1 MAIKA
6 LEFIHSVARKLLAKQ
21 SGEGITS
28 IGNKIQAEAKA
39 GEIAETFRLSGIPLE
54 KLDDFIKSEK
64 DVLKYLNIIESS
76 KPVTK
81 EVSKDLI
88 KVPRKK
94 GEVVDLTGKK
104 IDTSKP
110 IIGGK
115 NVPETEKGF
124 IPMKAEQYRDLFG
137 KSPGVKEVKK
147 TDAQIKAKID
157 AMNKKTVANIK
168 ARNLFAT
175 EKEFASELESLR
187 LNIIRNDPQFNLEIA
202 ESYKLPG
209 EKTYTAFPDKEP
221 GKLLSPTQ
229 RQKLLDQIKDVMK
242 HDQYQTQFG
251 EYFDFTEITD
261 DLFRIDKAYGG
272 LAGMLGEPTYADE
285 DHRVPYKDGTKFNPK
300 RRTILKGLG
309 ALAALPVVGK
319 FFKFVKPL
327 AKTSKVADLT
337 SVPIGSAEGMPAWF
351 KPLVNKVIREG
362 ESADSWAT
370 GVKSVVHKTK
380 LPNSKTTVVVEQQLD
395 TGDVIVDIGVGKHGF
410 ADGHLGQPVRLEYK
424 AKELIEPDLKTGKG
438 GGKTNE
444 EFWVEEAEFTGGHPD
459 NIKFE
464 ESTIEKFGDHGSNFD
479 EVEAFATGKVKKS
492 KPTKK
497 AERTEYESGKA
508 EADAERV
515 TDEAREDVDFD
526 DLSSDDFAEGGR
538 VPMWLGGAFTKG
550 KRTLSDLLKYMS
562 KGSSHGQTPSE
573 MLYMINPKQFNKM
586 LDKPEGIPSIAKEM
600 IEKYI
605 KEMKIDRSKMVED
618 LIGTGRKMKKVDDDI
633 MNYKIK
639 IIEDMVS
646 KGTDRATAE
655 QMAETILMMVKQ
667 RAKKR
672 PTPKITD
679 QGLLEMENIQKNLTT
694 KDRKL
699 NATGGRVSLSGGGLA
714 GMLGE

>member
-81 EVSKDLI
+81 EVSKDFI

-94 GEVVDLTGKK
+94 GEVFDLTGKK

-115 NVPETEKGF
+115 NVSETE
-124 IPMKAEQYRDLFG
+124 AEIAARLTKQN
-137 KSPGVKEVKK
+137 KE
-147 TDAQIKAKID
+147 
-157 AMNKKTVANIK
+157 TVANINQQMIEEDRAIK
-168 ARNLFAT
+168 DMYRTAGPRTLDEDAGYLA
-175 EKEFASELESLR
+175 EF
-187 LNIIRNDPQFNLEIA
+187 IA
-202 ESYKLPG
+202 EDAGKVFDNLPIAEQTKFYDRAYKALVRHQ
-209 EKTYTAFPDKEP
+209 KK
-221 GKLLSPTQ
+221 KLDP
-229 RQKLLDQIKDVMK
+229 
-242 HDQYQTQFG
+242 
-251 EYFDFTEITD
+251 EDF
-261 DLFRIDKAYGG
+261 AYGG

-300 RRTILKGLG
+300 RRTILKGLA

-337 SVPIGSAEGMPAWF
+337 SVPIGSVEGMPAWF

-600 IEKYI
+600 IEKYT
-605 KEMKIDRSKMVED
+605 KDMKIDRSKMVED

-667 RAKKR
+667 GAKKR

-679 QGLLEMENIQKNLTT
+679 QGLLEMENIQKNLAT

-699 NATGGRVSLSGGGLA
+699 NATGGRVSLSGGGIA